1 MNEQTAPSPA
11 PARVVFI
18 RSPKP
23 MSEELLR
30 QALGS
35 MSEDDPR
42 WLAFNQLLDRA
53 LAAAVYDSS
62 DPQLDASKGTYSGGR
77 VGALSELKAEL
88 HQYRAAPVKKPAPAA
103 AKNTKGG
110 RR

>member
-53 LAAAVYDSS
+53 LAADGITLWRLDLQHVGAQIAQKGGAEGAGQDAGQIE
-62 DPQLDASKGTYSGGR
+62 DADAS
-77 VGALSELKAEL
+77 
-88 HQYRAAPVKKPAPAA
+88 
-103 AKNTKGG
+103 
-110 RR
+110 